1 MKRASIII
9 GTLFIFTGLVVSV
22 YLNLAVLQDGTGNG
36 SSAQWGRQEQRLVDE
51 MCADAET
58 DEEKVIIIYHWII
71 ENIEYDYKYDM
82 AYQHF
87 DINRVLRTKKG
98 VCFDYANLFAVFC
111 RSQNIKCYV
120 VDGYLRQDRSV
131 QHTWNRVFY
140 NGTWWN
146 LDVTNDATCYRS
158 GETPYGFHKL
168 GSYSQEDPDYVIT
181 RVY

>member
-98 VCFDYANLFAVFC
+98 VVSTTQTCLRCFAEVKISSVMLLMG
-111 RSQNIKCYV
+111 IYV
-120 VDGYLRQDRSV
+120 KTVLCSIHGIECFITV
-131 QHTWNRVFY
+131 
-140 NGTWWN
+140 
-146 LDVTNDATCYRS
+146 
-158 GETPYGFHKL
+158 L
-168 GSYSQEDPDYVIT
+168 GGISM
-181 RVY
+181 